1 MLLIARR
8 QAGLSQ
14 GELAHRLGVARE
26 TVARWENAM
35 HEPSFETLQ
44 RAVDECGLQLA
55 PRIRTRDGSLQV
67 LIADQLKLT
76 PLARLQALLGERDA
90 ARCEQALRVI
100 AALNVDSVLCGEV
113 GGALLG
119 SPNRPGDGR
128 IDIAVDGRENA
139 RVLGDLLAL
148 GALPQAPQA
157 RWGAHH
163 RRQPWVLPDGGQ
175 LAVLVAPAGTHGARD
190 LRRDALAVILDA
202 SSTVLVAH
210 PRDLLRIAYASP
222 DDRDQAMAPS
232 YAALLDVLSSQPI
245 ALTG

>member
-1 MLLIARR
+1 VLLIARR

-14 GELAHRLGVARE
+14 GELARRLGVARE

-55 PRIRTRDGSLQV
+55 PRIRNRDGSLQV

-76 PLARLQALLGERDA
+76 PLALLQALLGESDA
-90 ARCEQALRVI
+90 ARCERALRVI

-128 IDIAVDGRENA
+128 VDIAVDGGENA
-139 RVLGDLLAL
+139 RVLGDLLEL
-148 GALPQAPQA
+148 GALPQAP
-157 RWGAHH
+157 
-163 RRQPWVLPDGGQ
+163 WVLPDGGE